1 MTRNE
6 TKCLLGLI
14 VTAYPGSKIAADDRT
29 VDLWW
34 EMLQDL
40 PADVAAAAT
49 KAMFATLKYAPSI
62 ADIREAV
69 ARSVSD
75 ARGDITAGEAW
86 GKVRKA
92 ITRYGYYRSDAAHA
106 ALGDALWA
114 ALEQIGGWAYVCT
127 TEDPESVLSAQFE
140 RRYEAQHA
148 QEQRQLQI
156 PAQVRE
162 HLMALGAGRMVKGI
176 EGMVQ

>member
-1 MTRNE
+1 MTRPE
-6 TKCLLGLI
+6 TKLLLGLI
-14 VTAYPGSKIAADDRT
+14 VTAYPSSRIAADDRT
-29 VDLWW
+29 VDLWF
-34 EMLQDL
+34 EMLADL
-40 PADVAAAAT
+40 PSDVAAAAT
-49 KAMFATLKYAPSI
+49 KAMFATLKFPPTI

-86 GKVRKA
+86 DRVLRAVR
-92 ITRYGYYRSDAAHA
+92 RYGWNRPDEAKA
-106 ALGDALWA
+106 ALGERLWGA
-114 ALEQIGGWAYVCT
+114 IGMVGGWAHIC
-127 TEDPESVLSAQFE
+127 ESDEIEIISAQFE

-162 HLMALGAGRMVKGI
+162 HLMALGAGRMVKQIG
-176 EGMVQ
+176 EAN